1 MDFKKASSF
10 SGQTKKVNRYFYIAE
25 AIKNDSNLS
34 LLKLCKAFNVSR
46 SGYYNWLNRPENLK
60 DNDSLIIVRGVFEAK
75 KSKAGIRTIKMILQ
89 RDYQVVM
96 NLKKISRIKKL
107 YGLETIIRRRNKYRY
122 VSKGGAD
129 HQAAPNLVNRNF
141 DIKSNDQVY
150 STDITYLNYG
160 YGQRAYLSAIKDL
173 GSKEIV
179 HFNVC
184 KNIQMEIATEG
195 LDKLFNKLSPRKRRK
210 LIVHSDQGT
219 HYTNKSYR
227 EQLRKFGVSQ
237 SMSRKGNC
245 LDNAPIE
252 SFFGHL
258 KDEMDLK
265 NCRKFEDL
273 VLNVSKYIDYY
284 NNNRPQWG
292 LERKTPAECRRFLN

>member
-1 MDFKKASSF
+1 MDPKKASSL
-10 SGQTKKVNRYFYIAE
+10 SGQTKKVKRYFYIAE
-25 AIKNDSNLS
+25 AFKNDPRVS
-34 LLKLCKAFNVSR
+34 LLKLCRTFNVSR
-46 SGYYNWLNRPENLK
+46 SGYYNWLNRLENLK
-60 DNDSLIIVRGVFEAK
+60 DNDSLLLVRTVFEAR

-89 RDYQVVM
+89 RDYKVVM

-160 YGQRAYLSAIKDL
+160 NGQRAYLSAVKDL

-179 HFNVC
+179 HFTVC
-184 KNIQMEIATEG
+184 KNIHMEIATDG
-195 LDKLFNKLSPRKRRK
+195 LDILFGKLSSRKRK
-210 LIVHSDQGT
+210 NLVVHSDQGT

-227 EQLRKFGVSQ
+227 EKLRKFGVMQ

-258 KDEMDLK
+258 KDEVDLK
-265 NCRKFEDL
+265 KCRRYEEL
-273 VLNVSKYIDYY
+273 VSNVSKYIDYY
-284 NNNRPQWG
+284 NNHRPQWG
-292 LERKTPAECRRFLN
+292 LERKTPAECRRF